1 MSIQLAPMARKLLT
15 EGGKLFGPRAE
26 RVTTGEM
33 NQIFTELE
41 TVLKDFFTKF
51 KLSKALPSKQDHG
64 DIDIVVSGAKQEIA
78 PLLKNELGDA
88 IVDYSKNG
96 NIYSILYKSRGVG
109 KMVHVDFINAN
120 GDAYDAQY
128 DYLSYN
134 DFSGVLGVFSRKIH
148 FSYGTEG
155 FSKIYTDKKGNIH
168 YIPITKN
175 LRDGLKIMG
184 YAHVLP
190 KFDHIQN
197 PDDVAE
203 FIASTDLF
211 DSKYLSGDDMNRSD
225 RKRIRVG
232 RTLANEIKD
241 KLVDLNKTRTQ
252 PDEDHYLKTLFPE
265 KYKELMA
272 KANDIETKTAPKSI
286 YNGNWVMSNFP
297 SLKPGPIIGKITLY
311 LFNKFG
317 AHLETAPESEVKA
330 AAEEYIKMAQG

>member
-15 EGGKLFGPRAE
+15 EGGKLFGHRAE

-33 NQIFTELE
+33 NQIFKELE
-41 TVLKDFFTKF
+41 STLAGLFSKF

-64 DIDIVVSGAKQEIA
+64 DIDIVVNGNGKDITQT
-78 PLLKNELGDA
+78 LKVELGNSV
-88 IVDYSKNG
+88 VDYSKNG
-96 NIYSILYKSRGVG
+96 NIYSVLFKSRNG
-109 KMVHVDFINAN
+109 KTVHVDFINAN
-120 GDAYDAQY
+120 DDAYDAQY

-134 DFSGVLGVFSRKIH
+134 DFSGVLGVFARKIH

-155 FSKIYTDKKGNIH
+155 FTKIYIDKKGQLH
-168 YIPITKN
+168 YIPLTKN

-197 PDDVAE
+197 PGDVAE

-232 RTLANEIKD
+232 RSLANEIKD

-265 KYKELMA
+265 KYKELVT
-272 KANDIETKTAPKSI
+272 KANEIENKTVPKST
-286 YNGNWVMSNFP
+286 YSGKWVMANFP
-297 SLKPGPIIGKITLY
+297 QLKPGPIIGKITLY
-311 LFNKFG
+311 LFTKFG
-317 AHLETAPESEVKA
+317 DKLEATPEAEVKA
-330 AAEEYIKMAQG
+330 AVEEYIKTAQG